1 MLSSFEITRER
12 KIILIGGAVLL
23 LLAAIYRFYP
33 LIGSLV
39 PGSDELVVKQDIIS
53 RYQNVVGRERHVDAE
68 HARVRRML
76 SRAEAGLLA
85 GATESLAAV
94 EIQNIINAIAVA
106 NNIKIDTMQ
115 VMKTRDAEEV
125 GYARIPVRFS
135 FGSDILQLKE
145 ILHRVETHDKLLIVA
160 EINLGLA
167 IRARSGEIRSTITVE
182 GIMKK
187 KGVTG

>member
-1 MLSSFEITRER
+1 L
-12 KIILIGGAVLL
+12 LI
-23 LLAAIYRFYP
+23 LAAIYRFYP
-33 LIGSLV
+33 LIG
-39 PGSDELVVKQDIIS
+39 PFFTGSDEIHIKQDIII
-53 RYQNVVGRERHVDAE
+53 RYQNVVGHDRQVETE

-94 EIQNIINAIAVA
+94 EIQNIINTIAVA

-145 ILHRVETHDKLLIVA
+145 MLYRVETHDKLLIVT
-160 EINLGLA
+160 EINTGLA
-167 IRARSGEIRSTITVE
+167 IRARSGEIRSSVTVE

-187 KGVTG
+187 KGVAG

>member
-1 MLSSFEITRER
+1 M
-12 KIILIGGAVLL
+12 L

-33 LIGSLV
+33 SIG
-39 PGSDELVVKQDIIS
+39 PFFTGSDEIHVKQDIIS
-53 RYQNVVGRERHVDAE
+53 KYRNVVGRERHVDAE
-68 HARVRRML
+68 HARVQRML